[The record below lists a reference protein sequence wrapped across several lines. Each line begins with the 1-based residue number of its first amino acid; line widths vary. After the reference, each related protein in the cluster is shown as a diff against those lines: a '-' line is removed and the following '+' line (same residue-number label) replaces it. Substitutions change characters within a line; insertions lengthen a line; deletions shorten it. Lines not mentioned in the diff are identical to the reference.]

1 MIPYSHIKS
10 EMRACAI
17 HELAVTE
24 GVLKVVLKYA
34 EENGAQRVVSIQLQ
48 VGELR
53 DITEEWVQRYFDYLS
68 RGTIAEGS
76 RIDIKQIPAALKC
89 LECEE
94 IFKANIRQEN
104 ILCPGCGSV
113 KNELVAGSEFL
124 IESIEVI

>member
-1 MIPYSHIKS
+1 M
-10 EMRACAI
+10 
-17 HELAVTE
+17 AVTE
-24 GVLKVVLKYA
+24 GVLKLVLKYA
-34 EENGAQRVVSIQLQ
+34 EENEAQRVVSIQLQ

-76 RIDIKQIPAALKC
+76 KISVKRIPAALKC

-94 IFKANIRQEN
+94 TFKANIRQEK
-104 ILCPGCGSV
+104 ILCPSCGSA